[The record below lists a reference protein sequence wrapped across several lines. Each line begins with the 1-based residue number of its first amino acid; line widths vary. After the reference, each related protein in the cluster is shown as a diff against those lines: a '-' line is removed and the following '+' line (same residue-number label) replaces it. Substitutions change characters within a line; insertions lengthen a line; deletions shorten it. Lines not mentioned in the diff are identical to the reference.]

1 MNSTQATLTT
11 RIKVGIFT
19 LTGLLLIG
27 VFTALVNDKPFWWRP
42 CQLVHINVEDATGL
56 KKKSSVRS
64 LGLEIGY
71 LKTVVLSETHVELGI
86 CITESVEVLPATRAY
101 IRAEGFLGDKFVEL
115 KPVKYVGEQPKAEQK
130 PQSSVRVPLSPMTL
144 SRLQWIDDALFV
156 SAGAQQQAPPART
169 VPRGERQI
177 PVGEGSQDMQ
187 NLVKRV
193 DSLVNEMTSLTN
205 NLKDAINP
213 EELRSTMRQLNR
225 TLENASRTLAP
236 EGGLTQTAQR
246 TLAKL
251 EDAIE
256 QLRDLATRINQGEG
270 SVGMILNDPTY
281 AEELR
286 AMIRNANKLISKV
299 GDVRFIVDIGGEN
312 IQGYDGGRGWFRLAI
327 WPKKERYYLLGL
339 SVDPRG
345 RRTVTETTVEVSGGP
360 VTQHKTTSI
369 EQTGILL
376 TGMVGNVFFERLD
389 LSIGALYGDGAV
401 SVGGYLG
408 PRGIED
414 RLQLRA
420 DIYSRGTEQPVD
432 ARIALIVNPWRGLFV
447 RGGVESVRR
456 VNGATPWTYGAGVTF
471 EDEDIKLLFALR

>member
-1 MNSTQATLTT
+1 MNSTQATRST
-11 RIKVGIFT
+11 RIKVGVFT
-19 LTGLLLIG
+19 LLGLLLMGI
-27 VFTALVNDKPFWWRP
+27 FTALVNDKPFWWRP
-42 CQLVHINVEDATGL
+42 CQLVHIKVEDATGL

-86 CITESVEVLPATRAY
+86 CITEQVDVLPSTRAY
-101 IRAEGFLGDKFVEL
+101 IRNEGFLGDKFVEL
-115 KPVKYVGEQPKAEQK
+115 KPVKYTGELPKNPRPQSQVRSDRGIARILSGWLIAEAHAEEPPKA
-130 PQSSVRVPLSPMTL
+130 
-144 SRLQWIDDALFV
+144 
-156 SAGAQQQAPPART
+156 
-169 VPRGERQI
+169 ERQI

-213 EELRSTMRQLNR
+213 EELRTTMRQLNR

-256 QLRDLATRINQGEG
+256 QLRDVAIRVNQGEG
-270 SVGMILNDPTY
+270 SVGMVLNDPSY

-286 AMIRNANKLISKV
+286 EVMRNANKLLSKV
-299 GDVRFIVDIGGEN
+299 GDVRFVVDVGGEN
-312 IQGYDGGRGWFRLAI
+312 IEGYDGGRAWFKLTV
-327 WPKKERYYLLGL
+327 WPKKDRYYLLGI

-345 RRTVTETTVEVSGGP
+345 RRSVTDTTVEVAGGP
-360 VTQHKTTSI
+360 TTHQKTTQI

-376 TGMVGNVFFERLD
+376 TGMVGKVFFRRLD
-389 LSIGALYGDGAV
+389 LAVGALYGDGAASV
-401 SVGGYLG
+401 SGLLG
-408 PRGIED
+408 PHGMEE
-414 RLQLRA
+414 RLQVRA
-420 DIYSRGTEQPVD
+420 DVYSRGTETRVD
-432 ARIALIVNPWRGLFV
+432 GRFSVTVNPWMGLYL
-447 RGGVESVRR
+447 RAGLESVRR
-456 VNGATPWTYGAGVTF
+456 VEGVLPFTYAAGVAF